1 MLSRNLPFQIKN
13 TKADYSIRI
22 STIKIPESS
31 EKDPNKVLK
40 NNGCYFGPLNIHI
53 ILLKIEQLRSLLINS
68 NI

>member
-13 TKADYSIRI
+13 TKADHSIRI

-31 EKDPNKVLK
+31 EKDPEKVLK
-40 NNGCYFGPLNIHI
+40 NNGSYFGPLNIHI